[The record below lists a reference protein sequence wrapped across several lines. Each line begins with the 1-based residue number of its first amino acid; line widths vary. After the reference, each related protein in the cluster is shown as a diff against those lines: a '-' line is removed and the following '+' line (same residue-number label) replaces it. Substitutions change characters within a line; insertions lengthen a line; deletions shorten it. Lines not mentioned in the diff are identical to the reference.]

1 MKTFVLLLPVYLFAN
16 ALYTQT
22 WQTLTIPQA
31 QRFDDVFFRTP
42 LKGWACNDEGHI
54 YQTTDAG
61 QTWNLQHKVPD
72 FHYLRSIEFLNDSI
86 GFCGGLDANNSL
98 FRTNNGGKAWNNI
111 SNLLPTGTGGI
122 CGLSCPGNNTV
133 YGCGVWSQPAYI
145 IKSTDGGLS
154 WVKKDM
160 SQLADYLVDVFF
172 ITPDSGWVSGGAHP
186 NSEGGIIL
194 STSDGGDT
202 WHVKAKTGFLH
213 DYVWKIQTPDS
224 VHFFA
229 SIERYVPS
237 AKTQIL
243 KSTDGGVHWSLREVS
258 PTEVRL
264 QMIGF
269 LDSLYG
275 ITGNTALFES
285 KDGGETWEPATGQ
298 GTNYNRFWRID
309 AQTAI
314 VSGSGLYRLRRN
326 MTGVGEPKQGED
338 EIHKL
343 LVSPNPSTGLLN
355 ISIDLRK
362 RTAVWLA
369 VFRAD
374 GTGVSE
380 TLWSGEQPPGKYR
393 FSTDV
398 STKGSGSYLVWL
410 KTNYGT
416 DCQVVQVVGE
426 R

>member
-1 MKTFVLLLPVYLFAN
+1 MKTILAQLAFYLFA
-16 ALYTQT
+16 AVLPAQS
-22 WQTLTIPQA
+22 WQTLDIPES
-31 QRFDDVFFRTP
+31 QRYDDVFFLTP
-42 LKGWACNDEGHI
+42 QKGWACNDGGRI
-54 YQTTDAG
+54 YQTTNGG
-61 QTWNLQHKVPD
+61 QKWTLQYQVPV

-86 GFCGGLDANNSL
+86 GFCGGLDAGNVL
-98 FRTNNGGKAWNNI
+98 FRTKNGGKNWTNI
-111 SNLLPTGTGGI
+111 SNSLPPGTGGI

-145 IKSTDGGLS
+145 IKSTDGGIS
-154 WVKKDM
+154 WIKKDM
-160 SQLADYLVDVFF
+160 SQLADYLVDVLF

-213 DYVWKIQTPDS
+213 DFVWKMQTPDS
-224 VHFFA
+224 IHFFA

-237 AKTQIL
+237 ANTQIL
-243 KSTDGGVHWSLREVS
+243 KSSDGGANWSLREVTAS
-258 PTEVRL
+258 SERL

-275 ITGNTALFES
+275 ITGNGALFET
-285 KDGGETWEPATGQ
+285 KDGGETWEPATGY
-298 GTNYNRFWRID
+298 GDNHNRFWRID

-314 VSGSGLYRLRRN
+314 VSGSGLYRLSRN
-326 MTGVGEPKQGED
+326 TTSAEEPKPVED
-338 EIHKL
+338 KIQEL
-343 LVSPNPSTGLLN
+343 MVSPNPSSGQLN
-355 ISIDLRK
+355 IQVALRK

-374 GTGVSE
+374 GMGISE
-380 TLWSGEQPPGKYR
+380 TLWSGEQPPGQYR

-398 STKGSGSYLVWL
+398 SARGSGSYLVWL